1 VGRSKINVHRVRRYL
16 PLLLIGAVFAVA
28 LGAGVMLFRYRMQ
41 SSSVAAVST
50 RTPAATS
57 TPSSPSIPRALNY
70 GRAGAEPTHLRGNPN
85 APVVLEEFG
94 DFECFPCSSLWPI
107 LEKLEQDFGN
117 QLAVVFREHPLK
129 IHRYALDA
137 ARAAEA
143 AGLQGRFW
151 EMHDMLYRN
160 RANWVP
166 ADYVRPYLDD
176 YAMKLRLEVDRF
188 KNDMDGQQVSQRI
201 TADQD
206 RGESLSIDRTP
217 ILFVTAREC
226 PDPSVTRKAYA
237 I

>member
-1 VGRSKINVHRVRRYL
+1 
-16 PLLLIGAVFAVA
+16 
-28 LGAGVMLFRYRMQ
+28 MLFRYRMQ
-41 SSSVAAVST
+41 SSSLAAVTT

-57 TPSSPSIPRALNY
+57 PPSIPRALNY
-70 GRAGAEPTHLRGNPN
+70 GRAGAESPHLRGNPN

-94 DFECFPCSSLWPI
+94 DFECFPCSSLWANPR
-107 LEKLEQDFGN
+107 KARTRFWD

-166 ADYVRPYLDD
+166 A
-176 YAMKLRLEVDRF
+176 
-188 KNDMDGQQVSQRI
+188 RI
-201 TADQD
+201 TSA
-206 RGESLSIDRTP
+206 RILMITRWSCGSTSI
-217 ILFVTAREC
+217 V
-226 PDPSVTRKAYA
+226 SK
-237 I
+237 